1 MADSGDTREDQDADR
16 DEREEE
22 PRDEEESSS
31 GDDEGSSG
39 GDEESSSGDEEE
51 SGSSDDDEPESEH
64 EAAERAKERYEKAQQ
79 KMEELE
85 EMDEPPV
92 NLEDWPEDQAKYVTF
107 GGPEGEHS
115 YSEGPE
121 EKLGKADLERK
132 ADGSVLIEG
141 EEVDNPEEL
150 QAEPVAGGPT
160 DPDTAALPGEQR
172 KLDKMRDQGME
183 VPQAALKAQEQRKER
198 GTDGGDDDESDEEG
212 DSESD
217 DEGDSQS
224 GDEGDS
230 NSAEKVDS
238 ESDEKKRSDGGEG

>member
-1 MADSGDTREDQDADR
+1 MADSGDTREDQEADR
-16 DEREEE
+16 DERQEE

-31 GDDEGSSG
+31 GDEESSSG

-51 SGSSDDDEPESEH
+51 SGSSDDDEPDSEH
-64 EAAERAKERYEKAQQ
+64 DAAERAKERYEKAQQ

-121 EKLGKADLERK
+121 EKLGKANLERK

-141 EEVDNPEEL
+141 EEVDNPEDY

-172 KLDKMRDQGME
+172 KLDKMREQDLPI
-183 VPQAALKAQEQRKER
+183 PQAAEKAAEQRKER
-198 GTDGGDDDESDEEG
+198 GTADDDEEG
-212 DSESD
+212 DS
-217 DEGDSQS
+217 DEDR
-224 GDEGDS
+224 
-230 NSAEKVDS
+230 
-238 ESDEKKRSDGGEG
+238 SDEESGSDEEKRSDDDGG